1 MLKTRKLAM
10 SRHYR
15 SAKRG
20 LSRKGRRSS
29 SWKGLSQQFKL
40 KRFFQRL
47 KLAVLLVLGVSLVW
61 GTLYL
66 WKFFTQPFASA
77 ASSFQ
82 NNESWDG
89 KTPLNLMYLVVSDV
103 SELAPTTHGV
113 GLLTFNPTQGSF
125 SAITVPSTYPSLHNL
140 YALGRLSED
149 RDGLRRVRDELA
161 DLMGVAIN
169 GYVLVGEA
177 GLAKAGSL
185 FPADGD
191 VKDYI
196 TFANLRYLPTVWE
209 IGRQNL
215 LTDLG
220 VGDILRIFW
229 YIISLRSD
237 NTNVLSLS
245 PEVLQDQ
252 VLLDHKITPFLQ
264 DEQMVGEHL
273 KIQILNGSGVPG
285 VAAQAARIIKNLG
298 GEVIRVDNYERR
310 DLVKGFLVTD
320 SSGTYTAAQ
329 LSKIFNL
336 ADSRP
341 PRSGSEARANTT
353 VILGLDNSY

>member
-1 MLKTRKLAM
+1 MPR
-10 SRHYR
+10 RYR
-15 SAKRG
+15 SSKRG
-20 LSRKGRRSS
+20 LSRRGRRSS

-40 KRFFQRL
+40 KKFFSRL

-89 KTPLNLMYLVVSDV
+89 RSPLNLMYLVVSDV
-103 SELAPTTHGV
+103 AELAPTTRGV

-125 SAITVPSTYPSLHNL
+125 SAISIPAAYPSLHNL

-149 RDGLRRVRDELA
+149 RDGLKRVRDEIS

-169 GYVLVGEA
+169 GYVLVGEE
-177 GLAKAGSL
+177 GLQEISRL
-185 FPADGD
+185 FPHDGD

-196 TFANLRYLPTVWE
+196 TLTNLRYLPTVWE

-220 VGDILRIFW
+220 IGDILRIFW
-229 YIISLRSD
+229 YILSLRTD
-237 NTNVLSLS
+237 HTNLLSLS
-245 PEVLQDQ
+245 PSILSDPIV
-252 VLLDHKITPFLQ
+252 LDHKITPFLK
-264 DEQMVGEHL
+264 DENLVGEHL
-273 KIQILNGSGVPG
+273 KIQVLNGSGIPG
-285 VAAQAARIIKNLG
+285 VAAQAARIIRNLG
-298 GEVIRVDNYERR
+298 GDVIRVENYERR
-310 DLVKGFLVTD
+310 DLVQGFLVTD
-320 SSGTYTAAQ
+320 SSGTYSASQ

-341 PRSGSEARANTT
+341 PKSGSEARANIT